1 MRRAVLSLILAAA
14 VTAAVPSGAVSVKR
28 KIDLIQSNRAPRG
41 SKVTLNQDELN
52 AYVRSELR
60 SVAPQGVRDPRL
72 ELGDSRATGF
82 AFIDF
87 PKLQQSQG
95 KPMNWLLAKLLEG
108 ERPVRVDARI
118 QSGGGKAT
126 VHVDRVEVSGVT
138 ISGRALDYLIRNYL
152 WSYYPEAKVN
162 KPFEL
167 AHRIDRLEVQPAQVN
182 VVIGK

>member
-1 MRRAVLSLILAAA
+1 MRRAVISLILAA
-14 VTAAVPSGAVSVKR
+14 VLTPAAPPGALSVKR
-28 KIDLIQSNRAPRG
+28 KIDLIQTGRAPRG
-41 SKVTLNQDELN
+41 SKVTLSRDELN

-60 SVAPQGVRDPRL
+60 TVAPEGVRDPRL
-72 ELGDSRATGF
+72 DLGDNRATGY
-82 AFIDF
+82 AYIDF

-95 KPMNWLLAKLLEG
+95 RPMNWLLAKLLEG

-126 VHVDRVEVSGVT
+126 VHVDRVEVSGVS
-138 ISGRALDYLIRNYL
+138 ISGGALDYLIRNYL

-162 KPFEL
+162 RPFEL